1 MSGAHLEIVD
11 DQHLEVEL
19 EPQTR
24 QNLSQ
29 TNAIDPKP
37 PRMKKVAVINRFKE
51 PKALHTIVN

>member
-24 QNLSQ
+24 QNLTQ
-29 TNAIDPKP
+29 TNAVDPKP
-37 PRMKKVAVINRFKE
+37 PRMKKVAVTDRYEE
-51 PKALHTIVN
+51 PENAA

>member
-37 PRMKKVAVINRFKE
+37 PRMKRVAVIDRFKE
-51 PKALHTIVN
+51 PKNAA